1 MIRHAAAVVIV
12 LLLSPS
18 WVTAQGTELTVNASS
33 ASVHKAPSTASP
45 VIGQAARGTKLA
57 VTRNVGD
64 WVKVAWPSAAD
75 GVGYVRV
82 SVGSVS
88 NGAVSN
94 GTAASGAPLSSNP
107 PAQRATAQSSP
118 RVATTSAAVEPAQ
131 TGNRL
136 PVRTTTPSSSGT
148 THKFGVGA
156 LMGGPSFGLGV
167 TARGWS
173 HKRLGCSSI
182 SSRL

>member
-18 WVTAQGTELTVNASS
+18 WVTAQGTELTVNTSS

-45 VIGQAARGTKLA
+45 VIGQAARGTRLA

-88 NGAVSN
+88 NGTVSSGAVATALVEK
-94 GTAASGAPLSSNP
+94 TAALPDQFEESAP
-107 PAQRATAQSSP
+107 
-118 RVATTSAAVEPAQ
+118 
-131 TGNRL
+131 
-136 PVRTTTPSSSGT
+136 
-148 THKFGVGA
+148 GV
-156 LMGGPSFGLGV
+156 MVLGV
-167 TARGWS
+167 
-173 HKRLGCSSI
+173 
-182 SSRL
+182 

>member
-18 WVTAQGTELTVNASS
+18 WVTAQGTELTVNTSS

-45 VIGQAARGTKLA
+45 VIGQAARGTRLA

-88 NGAVSN
+88 NGTVALHLALKSFDIGLDRIIPTHVGSTRY
-94 GTAASGAPLSSNP
+94 GT
-107 PAQRATAQSSP
+107 
-118 RVATTSAAVEPAQ
+118 
-131 TGNRL
+131 
-136 PVRTTTPSSSGT
+136 
-148 THKFGVGA
+148 
-156 LMGGPSFGLGV
+156 
-167 TARGWS
+167 RG
-173 HKRLGCSSI
+173 
-182 SSRL
+182 